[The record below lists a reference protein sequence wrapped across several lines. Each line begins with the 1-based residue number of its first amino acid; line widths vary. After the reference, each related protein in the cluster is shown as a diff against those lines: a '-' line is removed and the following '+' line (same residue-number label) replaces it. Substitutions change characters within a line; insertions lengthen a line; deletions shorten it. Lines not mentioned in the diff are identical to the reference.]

1 MSAKLTRPLPSS
13 DDTSVFPASDLARGP
28 APGVAGNPVARWA
41 DLFGST
47 APERMPTFVA
57 HAVAWQ
63 EQMLVHGDVPPH
75 IQRDL
80 SIIAA
85 EVGALRTN
93 SSGKATVGNT
103 AQSVHEALFEKPG
116 GASCAPAR
124 TKMSAPLPPASS
136 QLLPGTRL
144 VKSHGGKTHVVE
156 VTASGM
162 LYEGK
167 EFASLSAVAKAITGT
182 HWNGLLFFGLRKRKT
197 YPAKAA

>member
-1 MSAKLTRPLPSS
+1 MSAKLARPLPFSG
-13 DDTSVFPASDLARGP
+13 DTSVFPAPSQARGP
-28 APGVAGNPVARWA
+28 AAGVAGDPVARWA

-47 APERMPTFVA
+47 APERMPAFVA
-57 HAVAWQ
+57 QAVAWQ

-85 EVGALRTN
+85 EVGASRTN
-93 SSGKATVGNT
+93 SSGQVTVGNP
-103 AQSVHEALFEKPG
+103 AQSVHHALSGKSV
-116 GASCAPAR
+116 GASCTPAR
-124 TKMSAPLPPASS
+124 AKVSAPLPPASS

-197 YPAKAA
+197 YPGKAA